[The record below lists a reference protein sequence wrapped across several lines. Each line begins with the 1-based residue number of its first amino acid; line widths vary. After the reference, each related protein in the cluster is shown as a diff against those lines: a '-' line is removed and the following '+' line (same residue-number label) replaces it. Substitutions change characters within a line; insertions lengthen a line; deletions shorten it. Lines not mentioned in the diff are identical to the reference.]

1 MTPQRSV
8 GCENMDQCELET
20 HTINE
25 KSSIVRYPHTTYTF
39 EGNKFFIQKNSWI
52 VFCFL
57 QASCWQRDRQ
67 DSASN
72 MPMYIQISSIPLLI
86 EWRWEWGGGGG
97 GGGKWII
104 YVRLAKSPSHPVPH
118 ANWKNHLVEGWGVE
132 MSILLF
138 VMCKAPKQTAAITS
152 STTTEGLVG

>member
-1 MTPQRSV
+1 MTPQRSLWV
-8 GCENMDQCELET
+8 VRIWISVNWK

-25 KSSIVRYPHTTYTF
+25 KKQYSQVPTHNLHLRRKQIFYT
-39 EGNKFFIQKNSWI
+39 KNSWI

-86 EWRWEWGGGGG
+86 EWRWEWGGRRGRQMNY
-97 GGGKWII
+97 ICEASQ
-104 YVRLAKSPSHPVPH
+104 VSFHPVPH

-138 VMCKAPKQTAAITS
+138 VMSKAPKQTAAITS